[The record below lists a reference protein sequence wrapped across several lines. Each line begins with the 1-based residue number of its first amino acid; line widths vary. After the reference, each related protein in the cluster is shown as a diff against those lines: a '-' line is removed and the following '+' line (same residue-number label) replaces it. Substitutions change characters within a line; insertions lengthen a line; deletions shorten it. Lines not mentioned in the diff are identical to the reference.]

1 MRPKEFKALKGWI
14 DYDRPYLHLLTK
26 SQEVRYFRDRIEKV
40 VVVPLRKM
48 HEDIVSGTSLSNP
61 VLCFGTCIC
70 CSIEALGK
78 FHTGVLDRGNSG
90 NNFKSF
96 VRRYM
101 DPKWCSSQLAGKYY
115 VDLLWDNFRNG
126 LAHGFTIKSGG
137 LEKGKTYFQ
146 IAQIGG
152 VRQLEVD
159 PTRFLRDFRNASRKF
174 IAELMAASA
183 GDSSYLRFHHAFR
196 GVFILGL

>member
-1 MRPKEFKALKGWI
+1 MRPREFKALKGWI

-26 SQEVRYFRDRIEKV
+26 SQEIRYFRNRIENV
-40 VVVPLRKM
+40 VVVPLRRM
-48 HEDIVSGTSLSNP
+48 HADIVSRTSPSNP

-101 DPKWCSSQLAGKYY
+101 DRKWCSSQLAGKYY

-137 LEKGKTYFQ
+137 LQKGKTYFH
-146 IAQIGG
+146 IEQIGG

-159 PTRFLRDFRNASRKF
+159 PTRFLRDFRDASRKF

-183 GDSSYLRFHHAFR
+183 GDSSFLRFHHAFR